1 MVSTGLRQPT
11 NSFDGGAVRATQY
24 VAGIVPKCPPRVG
37 GSIFR
42 LSESTR
48 DARRYRFGSVQPR
61 SVAFTRLLLPCL
73 LFLATAGP
81 LCAQIPNVLT
91 WRYDNT
97 HQGQNT
103 QETVLTPTNV
113 NTNTFGKLFSQTV
126 DGQVYAQ
133 PLYVSNL
140 TINGATHN
148 VIFIADEH
156 DSVYAFDADS
166 NGGTN
171 SAPLWQASMISTAHG
186 AAAGAT
192 TVPYTDVQ
200 SGVGDIHPE
209 FGITSTP
216 VIDLTNNTLF
226 VVATSKENG
235 NYFQRLHALN
245 ILTGNEQS
253 GSPVSISASVPGT
266 GSGSSGGTLA
276 FSTLWQNNRSALD
289 LFNGNIYIGFG
300 SHGDD
305 GPWHGWVLVYNET
318 TLKQTA
324 VWCTSP
330 NGWGDGVWGAGAG
343 FPIDTVSANGRA
355 FLATGNGDW
364 TSYPPLT
371 TSVDYGESIL
381 RFDLSNGGFAIS
393 DAFTDFN
400 QASLTAGDDDQGSGG
415 VLLLPN
421 QPGTYPHLLVQV
433 GKEGRIL
440 VLNRDSLGGY
450 VGSSASYNTN
460 AVQDITGRIGILSQ
474 DCGARR
480 PTGMAMSTCG
490 RKMMP

>member
-1 MVSTGLRQPT
+1 MP
-11 NSFDGGAVRATQY
+11 
-24 VAGIVPKCPPRVG
+24 
-37 GSIFR
+37 
-42 LSESTR
+42 
-48 DARRYRFGSVQPR
+48 
-61 SVAFTRLLLPCL
+61 
-73 LFLATAGP
+73 
-81 LCAQIPNVLT
+81 T

-133 PLYVSNL
+133 PLYVANL

-166 NGGTN
+166 NGGAN

-186 AAAGAT
+186 AASGAT

-200 SGVGDIHPE
+200 GGVGDIHPE
-209 FGITSTP
+209 IGITATP
-216 VIDLTNNTLF
+216 VIDLTTNTLF
-226 VVATSKENG
+226 VLAKSKENG
-235 NYFQRLHALN
+235 NYVQRLHALN
-245 ILTGNEQS
+245 ILTGSERS
-253 GSPVSISASVPGT
+253 GSPVSLSASVPGN

-318 TLKQTA
+318 TLQQTA
-324 VWCTSP
+324 EFCTSP
-330 NGWGDGVWGAGAG
+330 NGSGDGIWGAGAG

-355 FLATGNGDW
+355 FL
-364 TSYPPLT
+364 
-371 TSVDYGESIL
+371 VD
-381 RFDLSNGGFAIS
+381 R
-393 DAFTDFN
+393 
-400 QASLTAGDDDQGSGG
+400 Q
-415 VLLLPN
+415 
-421 QPGTYPHLLVQV
+421 
-433 GKEGRIL
+433 
-440 VLNRDSLGGY
+440 
-450 VGSSASYNTN
+450 
-460 AVQDITGRIGILSQ
+460 
-474 DCGARR
+474 RR
-480 PTGMAMSTCG
+480 
-490 RKMMP
+490 